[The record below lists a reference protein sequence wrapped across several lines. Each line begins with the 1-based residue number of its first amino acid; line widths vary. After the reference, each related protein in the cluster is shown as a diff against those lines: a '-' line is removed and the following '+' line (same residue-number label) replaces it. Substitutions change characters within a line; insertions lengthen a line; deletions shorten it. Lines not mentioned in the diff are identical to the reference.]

1 MKKRKRGKI
10 MHSKKH
16 KSQMSII
23 EFQKTY
29 DTEDK
34 CREELFKMR
43 YPKGFK
49 CSKCECTEY
58 YYLKSRGKYQW
69 KNCKHQSGTV
79 MDRSH
84 LKLTVWLWAIYL
96 FSNDKRGSSACSS
109 HRFSSFHINPPG
121 LYSKGSAMRWKN
133 EKTSICFREL

>member
-1 MKKRKRGKI
+1 

-23 EFQKTY
+23 EFQKKY

-58 YYLKSRGKYQW
+58 YYLKSRGKYQ
-69 KNCKHQSGTV
+69 CKVSVKYPTPSKKQKAGL
-79 MDRSH
+79 RSVR
-84 LKLTVWLWAIYL
+84 LKQKIT
-96 FSNDKRGSSACSS
+96 KR
-109 HRFSSFHINPPG
+109 
-121 LYSKGSAMRWKN
+121 N
-133 EKTSICFREL
+133 E

>member
-1 MKKRKRGKI
+1 

-23 EFQKTY
+23 EFQKKY

-58 YYLKSRGKYQW
+58 YYLKSRGKYQC
-69 KNCKHQSGTV
+69 KNCKVRKCCKEKHVSLCAECKEFPCKKVEENIPEGSEQRYRLEE
-79 MDRSH
+79 MH
-84 LKLTVWLWAIYL
+84 EACKNLLK
-96 FSNDKRGSSACSS
+96 
-109 HRFSSFHINPPG
+109 
-121 LYSKGSAMRWKN
+121 
-133 EKTSICFREL
+133 